1 MSKQLGLFGAPDPS
15 PKQPQVGTAEP
26 DVELLQ
32 TASALPGTVRLGSSS
47 WTFPGW
53 AGIVYDR
60 PVDQKL
66 LAASGLNAY
75 SRHPILRT
83 VGLDRTYY
91 RPIGAPLFRELADA
105 TPADFRFLV
114 KAHQFSTVP
123 RFGHHPRFGAR
134 AGKDN
139 DLFLHPGYAAT
150 EVVGPMVEGLG
161 MRAGP
166 LLFQFPPF
174 APREV
179 GGPRA
184 FAEKLYR
191 FLNGLPRGPLYA
203 VEIRS
208 DRLYTADYR
217 AALREAGAVHCFN
230 SHPTMPPVDEQAQS
244 NELWDRPLVVRWML
258 ARQRR
263 YEEAKAAFDPFDA
276 LVQPDPIARQ
286 AIASLCVE
294 ATQRRVPA
302 YVVINNKA
310 EGSAPLSARLLAEQI
325 VMRLQG

>member
-1 MSKQLGLFGAPDPS
+1 MSKQLGLFGAPETPRREPEVAPADPDG
-15 PKQPQVGTAEP
+15 PLLETAI
-26 DVELLQ
+26 
-32 TASALPGTVRLGSSS
+32 ALPSEVRLGSSS

-60 PVDQKL
+60 PASQKT
-66 LAASGLNAY
+66 LAANGLRAY
-75 SRHPILRT
+75 ARHPLLRT

-91 RPIGAPLFRELADA
+91 RPIDAELFRALAHC
-105 TPADFRFLV
+105 TPEGFRFLV
-114 KAHQFSTVP
+114 KAHQFSTLP
-123 RFGHHPRFGAR
+123 RFAYQPRFGAR
-134 AGKDN
+134 AGKEN
-139 DLFLHPGYAAT
+139 DLFLHPAYASN

-161 MRAGP
+161 DRAGP

-174 APREV
+174 SPREV

-191 FLNGLPRGPLYA
+191 FIKGLPSGPLYA
-203 VEIRS
+203 VELRNE
-208 DRLYTADYR
+208 RLYTNDYR

-230 SHPTMPPVDEQAQS
+230 SHPTMPAVEVQARDYT
-244 NELWDRPLVVRWML
+244 LWERPLVVRWML

-276 LVQPDPIARQ
+276 LVEPDPLARE
-286 AIASLCVE
+286 AIAGLCVD
-294 ATQRRVPA
+294 ATRRGVPA

-325 VMRLQG
+325 VMRLER